1 MMSIIILSLKLGESR
16 GLSSD
21 QASYLISVIGITNTL
36 GRVLSGW
43 VSDIPSV
50 SPLVVNLIALLSSK
64 YHTLMVHSL

>member
-1 MMSIIILSLKLGESR
+1 MMSMIIFSLKLGESR

-50 SPLVVNLIALLSSK
+50 SPLVVNLLALLSSK
-64 YHTLMVHSL
+64 YPQVKTL

>member
-1 MMSIIILSLKLGESR
+1 MMSIIIFSLKLGESR

-50 SPLVVNLIALLSSK
+50 SPLVVNLLALLSSK
-64 YHTLMVHSL
+64 YTQVKSL

>member
-1 MMSIIILSLKLGESR
+1 MMSIIIFPLKLGESR

-50 SPLVVNLIALLSSK
+50 SPLVVNLLALLSSK
-64 YHTLMVHSL
+64 YTQVKTL